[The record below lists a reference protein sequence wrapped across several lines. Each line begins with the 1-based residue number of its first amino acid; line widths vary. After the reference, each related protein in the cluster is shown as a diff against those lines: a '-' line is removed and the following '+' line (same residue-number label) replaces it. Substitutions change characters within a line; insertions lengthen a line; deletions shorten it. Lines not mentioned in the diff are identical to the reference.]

1 VAMKAILHNQDDG
14 MQQRRN
20 LLAYRQMSMC
30 PYDPY
35 LNAPGWIKE
44 NQSLWKRWLDE
55 KGIQYKPKA
64 TALLLLLFVV
74 FSARTG
80 SSKSKPKPN
89 AQNGRAGS
97 DDDAE
102 GEDQEDYDE
111 DYLFEVDYEAEV
123 KRLQEEA
130 DIREREEAKKR
141 AQKEAEMESEKK
153 RTARKQRKSLYL
165 EKKDPVRI
173 LEMQRKRKKDRDNY
187 KPMKPGQEYSDTDT
201 EEIVE
206 WAFARRDYLIN
217 NKGKAGLKEAKE
229 LERRALMHLEWK
241 ERRVENRGRKKK
253 KKRKTK
259 EGSDK
264 HEREKKD
271 KKKKKGDTAIVI
283 SPYFFRSSSLLRRMF
298 PRLSALFS
306 SQGSRRGPPRRDA
319 RPTDDGADDSWGLF
333 PRVIG
338 VQRTNDPTRTGTYTK
353 KSPASSASR
362 REERYT
368 SEGRGPDSGQVG
380 ASSDETYLFFP
391 QEHTSRS
398 IIRVQ

>member
-1 VAMKAILHNQDDG
+1 
-14 MQQRRN
+14 
-20 LLAYRQMSMC
+20 
-30 PYDPY
+30 
-35 LNAPGWIKE
+35 
-44 NQSLWKRWLDE
+44 
-55 KGIQYKPKA
+55 
-64 TALLLLLFVV
+64 
-74 FSARTG
+74 
-80 SSKSKPKPN
+80 
-89 AQNGRAGS
+89 
-97 DDDAE
+97 
-102 GEDQEDYDE
+102 
-111 DYLFEVDYEAEV
+111 
-123 KRLQEEA
+123 
-130 DIREREEAKKR
+130 
-141 AQKEAEMESEKK
+141 
-153 RTARKQRKSLYL
+153 
-165 EKKDPVRI
+165 
-173 LEMQRKRKKDRDNY
+173 
-187 KPMKPGQEYSDTDT
+187 
-201 EEIVE
+201 
-206 WAFARRDYLIN
+206 
-217 NKGKAGLKEAKE
+217 GLKEAKE

-398 IIRVQ
+398 IIRGSTAPTKAEDPLPSCETRPANLSYHSAVHPPWQPPKRSCTDERDATDSAED